1 MTVTKTLDEIR
12 SYITQVLQA
21 KGVPQAACRTVADSL
36 AYADGRGT
44 RSHGL
49 NMLSAYLER
58 IDAGGIDVS
67 AVPQVVHEDAST
79 LCLDAKN
86 GFGQVGVQALVD
98 GLLHKAEQTGVVCGS
113 VLSLKHCGA
122 LAYYTEQC
130 ARQGYIAFLFVNA
143 NPTVAPFGGMEAT
156 LGTNPLSVALPNGDL
171 PILLDM
177 ASSAVAKAK
186 IYQAAKLGQ
195 KIDPSWALDQ
205 DGNPTDDPQKAISG
219 VLTSMAGPKGY
230 GIALVVEALAGV
242 VSGAGITSQVSSVHK
257 GLDRGMN
264 AGGFLI
270 LINPNAFLS
279 PGDYRHR
286 LAQLVKS
293 VKSCKP
299 QPGREIFLPGE
310 IEHRNLAKAKAEGVT
325 CDAVFFPS

>member
-12 SYITQVLQA
+12 SYVTQILQA
-21 KGVPQAACRTVADSL
+21 KGVPPEACQTVADSL

-58 IDAGGIDVS
+58 IDAGGIDVT
-67 AVPQVVHEDAST
+67 AVPQVVREDACT

-86 GFGQVGVQALVD
+86 GFGQVGVQALAD
-98 GLLHKAEQTGVVCGS
+98 GLLKKAEQSGVVCGS
-113 VLSLKHCGA
+113 VRNLNHCGA

-156 LGTNPLSVALPNGDL
+156 LGTNPMSVALPNGDL

-205 DGNPTDDPQKAISG
+205 EGNPTDDPQKAISG

-270 LINPNAFLS
+270 LINPSAFLS

-286 LAQLVKS
+286 LAQLVES

-325 CDAVFFPS
+325 YDSVFFT